1 MDWLSFTLAIVTL
14 LLGGLNIFQ
23 LLTFRAYK
31 RQRNSEADK
40 SEIDNLR
47 SIIDGMQDE
56 IARLRER
63 VEQAESRANE
73 NADRYYSLREE
84 FENYKLNHK

>member
-1 MDWLSFTLAIVTL
+1 MDWLSFILAVLTL
-14 LLGGLNIFQ
+14 LLGGLNIHQ
-23 LLTFRAYK
+23 MLTFRAYK

-47 SIIDGMQDE
+47 TIIDGMQDE
-56 IARLRER
+56 ITRLRER

-73 NADRYYSLREE
+73 NADRYYKLREE
-84 FENYKLNHK
+84 FENYKLTHK